1 MIMSV
6 LSEFVRRKSVICR
19 GLVSSRGFPYN
30 IGMKSRQD
38 ARPAH
43 AGRSLGDL
51 VSAVRGA
58 TRTGESW
65 ADTADL
71 VADVLW
77 LHLPGPEILTAEQ
90 RYGDPAGYRCHL
102 LHAEPDG
109 SFSIV
114 ALVWRPGQATPI
126 HDHVTWCVFGVIQGA
141 EHEERYVL
149 RDDGWLE
156 QDGASVNTLGEVAGL
171 APPGDIHRVR
181 NAGTETAISVHIYGT
196 DISRLGSSVRRVYDL
211 PVVAALPG

>member
-1 MIMSV
+1 
-6 LSEFVRRKSVICR
+6 
-19 GLVSSRGFPYN
+19 
-30 IGMKSRQD
+30 MKSRQG

-43 AGRSLGDL
+43 VGRSLGNL
-51 VSAVRGA
+51 VCAVRGA
-58 TRTGESW
+58 TRTGDNW
-65 ADTADL
+65 AETADL

-90 RYGDPAGYRCHL
+90 RYGDPATYRCHL

-126 HDHVTWCVFGVIQGA
+126 HDHVTWCVFGVIQGT

-156 QDGASVNTLGEVAGL
+156 QAGTALNATGDVTGL
-171 APPGDIHRVR
+171 APPGDIHRVH
-181 NAGTETAISVHIYGT
+181 NAGTETAISLHIYGT

-211 PVVAALPG
+211 PVVAGLPG